1 MATTVKHWEDGT
13 SLTATYEGSGDGS
26 AVFASEPNEG
36 IDREMDVT
44 FIDTSRKASVTRT
57 VKQVGLREPFGLK
70 NGGIFRLKNGGR
82 FGVLKYKEHPEQPD
96 EPEQPTTEYTELE
109 YIEGYK
115 Q

>member
-13 SLTATYEGSGDGS
+13 SLTAAYEGSGDGS

-57 VKQVGLREPFGLK
+57 VKQVGLREPFVASDGDFLLADGGTFNVLK
-70 NGGIFRLKNGGR
+70 N
-82 FGVLKYKEHPEQPD
+82 
-96 EPEQPTTEYTELE
+96 
-109 YIEGYK
+109 
-115 Q
+115 